1 MWKDLEQEQMGMQL
15 TDGFVSALR
24 DMKLTAK
31 NYHEGFGQIIEG
43 LGSWAAH
50 HDMENF
56 IMFMRNW
63 HEVFK

>member
-1 MWKDLEQEQMGMQL
+1 LEQEQMGMQL
-15 TDGFVSALR
+15 TDGFVAALR

-43 LGSWAAH
+43 LENWAGVH
-50 HDMENF
+50 NMHTFMTH
-56 IMFMRNW
+56 MRNW